1 MATIASYTLFFFL
14 PRAVALPSPPRG
26 PGLFYF
32 LLDRFRWATFVL
44 ESHWSVSALRFHMW

>member
-1 MATIASYTLFFFL
+1 MATPAFHTLLLFL

-32 LLDRFRWATFVL
+32 LLDRFRWATLVL
-44 ESHWSVSALRFHMW
+44 ESHWSVSALRFHMR